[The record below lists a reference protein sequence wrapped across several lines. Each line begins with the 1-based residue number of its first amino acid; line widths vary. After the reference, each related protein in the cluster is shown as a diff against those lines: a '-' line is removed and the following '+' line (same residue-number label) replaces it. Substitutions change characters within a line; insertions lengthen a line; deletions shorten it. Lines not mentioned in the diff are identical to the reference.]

1 MRALARWFASPGGLR
16 AHAVDVAFMVVA
28 VGWLAYILRITREFS
43 FWSDDLFLIEQAG
56 SFGGLFEPYND
67 HMSLVILSIYRAS
80 AELASFSYTPF
91 MVAGALS
98 LIAVP
103 VAFYATTRS
112 RLTAPLA
119 AILAT
124 PLVWYESPNL
134 RPSSLN
140 HYLALLGG
148 VVAAAA
154 LNRGRRADGV
164 LAGALAF
171 SLCSAGGGVVV
182 AAACIGHCVL
192 VRPPW
197 RRWLAVLVPTAL
209 WAAWWLL
216 VAEVGQIEPAF
227 RLTNSEAVEVVR
239 DLCLSPFYV
248 AAFHIRPLA
257 YLLMVAFV
265 AHGVAQVRL
274 GLRAGANFLAWSAA
288 SVLWAYGLVRS
299 RGFLADPQSFRYAF
313 LAMGFTLLAVV
324 PRQPIRWS
332 VLEGPVRERWLVAA
346 AAVVLLLGG
355 VRAIDVRA
363 SLQDFAEA
371 HAQRGREA
379 RGTLIALELQPEVIP
394 DDTPMGFFGIFQN
407 LGTAERVRVLLDR
420 YGSPYDETTA
430 TADRALV
437 DLEIARAGV
446 GRAADHD
453 GCSALS
459 QPLSTP
465 GVDDHGLG
473 SGGTSAEPVP
483 VRLWAP
489 EPFTVDVR
497 RFGEEWVR
505 LVEAPAR
512 RVVTVTLPALHST
525 EPWEVR
531 ADGACVLEAAAPGP

>member
-1 MRALARWFASPGGLR
+1 MRARARRFASSGGLG
-16 AHAVDVAFMVVA
+16 AHAVDVAFGLIA

-67 HMSLVILSIYRAS
+67 HMSLVILSIYRAA
-80 AELASFSYTPF
+80 AELASLSYTPF
-91 MVAGALS
+91 MVAGAVS
-98 LIAVP
+98 LISVP

-124 PLVWYESPNL
+124 PLIWYESANL

-164 LAGALAF
+164 LAAALAF

-197 RRWLAVLVPTAL
+197 RRWVAVLVPTAL

-216 VAEVGQIEPAF
+216 VAEVGQIDPAF
-227 RLTNSEAVEVVR
+227 RLTNSQAVEVVR
-239 DLCLSPFYV
+239 DLCVSPFY
-248 AAFHIRPLA
+248 AAGFHIRPLA
-257 YLLMVAFV
+257 YLLMAAFV
-265 AHGVAQVRL
+265 VHGARQLRR
-274 GLRAGANFLAWSAA
+274 GLRAGANFLVWSAA
-288 SVLWAYGLVRS
+288 SVLWAYALVRS
-299 RGFLADPQSFRYAF
+299 RGILADPQSFRYAF

-324 PRQPIRWS
+324 PREPIRWP
-332 VLEGPVRERWLVAA
+332 VLEGPARGRWMVAA
-346 AAVVLLLGG
+346 AGVVLVLGG

-363 SLQDFAEA
+363 GLQDFAEA
-371 HAQRGREA
+371 HAVRGREA

-394 DDTPMGFFGIFQN
+394 ADTPIRFFGIFQN

-420 YGSPYDETTA
+420 YGSPDDETTA

-437 DLEIARAGV
+437 DLDIARAGV

-453 GCSALS
+453 GCSALAE
-459 QPLSTP
+459 PLSTP
-465 GVDDHGLG
+465 GVADHGLG
-473 SGGTSAEPVP
+473 MGGVAGGRVP

-497 RFGEEWVR
+497 RFGDDWVR
-505 LVEAPAR
+505 LADAPAG
-512 RVVTVTLPALHST
+512 RVVTVTLPALHSA

-531 ADGACVLEAAAPGP
+531 ADGACALEAAPGS